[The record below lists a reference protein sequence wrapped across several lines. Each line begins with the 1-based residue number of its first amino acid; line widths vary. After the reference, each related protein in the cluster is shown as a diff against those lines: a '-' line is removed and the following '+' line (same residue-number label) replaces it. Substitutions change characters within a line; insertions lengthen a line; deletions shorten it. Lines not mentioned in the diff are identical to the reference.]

1 MKNPFSGILRG
12 NHDHQLLQGF

>member
-12 NHDHQLLQGF
+12 NHDHRLLQGF